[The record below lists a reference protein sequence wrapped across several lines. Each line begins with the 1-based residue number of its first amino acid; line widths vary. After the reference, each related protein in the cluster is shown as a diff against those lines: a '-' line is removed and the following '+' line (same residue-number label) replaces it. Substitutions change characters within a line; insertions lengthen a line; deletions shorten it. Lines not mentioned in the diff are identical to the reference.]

1 MLTIKSF
8 PFYFAE
14 FFSFWA
20 PQFLQPVLV
29 EIILAGKSMEMLQ
42 DLGKLAEVVGH
53 KGDISMNSSMTSF
66 IVYINATVIKLTI
79 YFNSHMHVD

>member
-8 PFYFAE
+8 LFYFPE

-42 DLGKLAEVVGH
+42 DLGKLAEVVGY

-66 IVYINATVIKLTI
+66 IVYINNTMIKLTI
-79 YFNSHMHVD
+79 YFDSHMHVD